1 MKKGGKMEKV
11 FKTHQ
16 DFVNRMESLRD
27 SDKDLNAYV
36 TKENGNRDKAYI
48 KWLRDQ
54 GCSYSEIQEHIDK
67 SKSSIAYHLKT

>member
-1 MKKGGKMEKV
+1 MEKV

-16 DFVNRMESLRD
+16 DFVNRVESLRG
-27 SDKDLNAYV
+27 SEKDLNAYTV
-36 TKENGNRDKAYI
+36 KENGNRDKAYI